1 MKALEDEEEEVEE
14 EEEGGF
20 SSGIEF
26 SDSGEL
32 MDGDGRGG
40 GEFSSGNDE
49 ICWFDWVSCGAAA
62 IVQMAG
68 KHRAGITPGN
78 TSPWTSFWW

>member
-20 SSGIEF
+20 SLGIEF
-26 SDSGEL
+26 SDSVEL

-40 GEFSSGNDE
+40 GELSSGSDE
-49 ICWFDWVSCGAAA
+49 ICWFGRVSCGAVA

-68 KHRAGITPGN
+68 KHRAGITPCN
-78 TSPWTSFWW
+78 TSPWTSFG